1 MKLLH
6 QLSAEDLDAE
16 NNRDAYMSE
25 SPPVHP
31 VIFTP
36 WT

>member
-16 NNRDAYMSE
+16 NNRDAYVSE
-25 SPPVHP
+25 NPPNH
-31 VIFTP
+31 
-36 WT
+36 